1 MLWGEGLG
9 LVSNLGGWGV
19 WRGVW
24 GIDALGRG
32 VGSGQQ
38 LRHATCMLHLRNTY
52 KSCLVSPSYL
62 H

>member
-1 MLWGEGLG
+1 MLWGGGLD
-9 LVSNLGGWGV
+9 LLSNLGGWEV

-38 LRHATCMLHLRNTY
+38 LGGLGGLEEG
-52 KSCLVSPSYL
+52 LGD
-62 H
+62 